1 LPFHSSSQWKLPIRR
16 RLWSKATPIYKDENL
31 ALSSH
36 HAIRGKL
43 LSTLL
48 KNTFQKQRKKGRRRR
63 SKPTRD
69 HRSGSKQLAYKV
81 EEGMFQNLER
91 KQAMQKISSQVPK
104 TDKQTAKYP

>member
-1 LPFHSSSQWKLPIRR
+1 M
-16 RLWSKATPIYKDENL
+16 YKDKNL

-36 HAIRGKL
+36 HAIRGKMS
-43 LSTLL
+43 STLL

-63 SKPTRD
+63 RSKPTRHD
-69 HRSGSKQLAYKV
+69 RSGSKQLAYKV

>member
-1 LPFHSSSQWKLPIRR
+1 
-16 RLWSKATPIYKDENL
+16 
-31 ALSSH
+31 
-36 HAIRGKL
+36 L
-43 LSTLL
+43 LFPLTTQSEASCHSTLL
-48 KNTFQKQRKKGRRRR
+48 KNKFQKQRKKGRRRRR

-104 TDKQTAKYP
+104 TDKQTAKYS

>member
-1 LPFHSSSQWKLPIRR
+1 MYEDK
-16 RLWSKATPIYKDENL
+16 NL

-43 LSTLL
+43 SF
-48 KNTFQKQRKKGRRRR
+48 NTAEKQIPKTKKKGRRRRR

-81 EEGMFQNLER
+81 EEGLFQNL
-91 KQAMQKISSQVPK
+91 
-104 TDKQTAKYP
+104 

>member
-1 LPFHSSSQWKLPIRR
+1 M
-16 RLWSKATPIYKDENL
+16 YKDKNL

-43 LSTLL
+43 SSTLL

-63 SKPTRD
+63 RRSKSTRD

-81 EEGMFQNLER
+81 DEGMFQNLER
-91 KQAMQKISSQVPK
+91 KQPMQKISSQVPK